1 MSSENIS
8 VEEQIARRL
17 ECVANPLNLAKEAK
31 ILNATTS
38 EIIQYK
44 LWPHLTE
51 FIRVIYNNPL
61 IICAKSKQ
69 VGVSW
74 TLALMALHWC
84 YKTGT
89 NVIELSAGERE
100 ATMLLDKS
108 RFILDHLP
116 PYLQLK
122 IGRAHV

>member
-8 VEEQIARRL
+8 IEEQIARRVEIITSPL
-17 ECVANPLNLAKEAK
+17 ELAKEAK

-38 EIIQYK
+38 EIISYE
-44 LWPHLTE
+44 LWPHLVE

-74 TLALMALHWC
+74 TLALMALH
-84 YKTGT
+84 
-89 NVIELSAGERE
+89 
-100 ATMLLDKS
+100 
-108 RFILDHLP
+108 
-116 PYLQLK
+116 
-122 IGRAHV
+122 